1 MPEKLIYELSKKGR
15 VGYTLPEND
24 VPHREITDLIPKP
37 LIRENDPN
45 LPEVSENEV
54 VRHFIRLSRLN
65 YHVDY
70 GFYPLGSCTMKYNPK
85 VNEDLANLPGFT
97 DIHPLQ
103 PSETVQ
109 GALWLIKE
117 LEDMLAEI
125 SGMDAVTLQP
135 AAGAHAELTGMLITR
150 KYFES
155 RGEKRKIVLL
165 PDSAHGTN
173 PASATLS
180 GFVSRTIKSNQHGTL
195 DLNHLKE
202 NLSKDVA
209 AIMITNPNTLGIF
222 EDQIL
227 EVAELI
233 HSVGAI
239 MYLDGA
245 NLNALL
251 GKTRPGDTGFD
262 IVHFNLHK
270 TFSTPHG
277 GGGPG
282 AGAIGVKSFLEPYLP
297 VPRIVFKN
305 NKYHLAWDYPDSI
318 GKIHSFYGNFL
329 VFVKAYTYIRM
340 MGAKGLKSV
349 AETAVLNA
357 NYLMNKV
364 KNILYLPYDRPC
376 MHEFVVSAKNI
387 KKETGIRTLDI
398 AKRLLDYGFHAPT
411 VYFPLIV
418 PEALMIEPTETE
430 TKETLD
436 EFYNVLSKIV
446 DEARNSP
453 ETVKT
458 APHNTPVRR
467 LDEVKA
473 NRELNLRFKH
483 KD

>member
-1 MPEKLIYELSKKGR
+1 MTEKLIYELSKKGR
-15 VGYTLPEND
+15 VGYTLPSND
-24 VPHREITDLIPKP
+24 VPAKDLKEILPEQYFREDLPP
-37 LIRENDPN
+37 

-54 VRHFIRLSRLN
+54 VRHFVRLSRMN
-65 YHVDY
+65 YHVDL

-85 VNEDLANLPGFT
+85 INETVARLQGFT

-103 PSETVQ
+103 PEQTVQ
-109 GALWLIKE
+109 GALSLMKE

-125 SGMDAVTLQP
+125 AGMDAITLQP

-150 KYFES
+150 KYFETK
-155 RGEKRKIVLL
+155 GEKRRVVLL

-173 PASATLS
+173 PASATIS
-180 GFVSRTIKSNQHGTL
+180 GFVSRTIHSNEKGTL
-195 DLNHLKE
+195 DIKHLKE
-202 NLSKDVA
+202 NLNEDVA

-227 EVAELI
+227 EVADLV

-251 GKTRPGDTGFD
+251 GKTRPGDSGFD

-282 AGAIGVKSFLEPYLP
+282 AGAIGVKAFLEPFLP
-297 VPRIVFKN
+297 VPRIVQKDGE
-305 NKYHLAWDYPDSI
+305 YRLAWDYPHSI

-329 VFVKAYTYIRM
+329 VMVRAYTYIRM
-340 MGAKGLKSV
+340 MGPEGLKNV
-349 AETAVLNA
+349 AEAAVLNA
-357 NYLMNKV
+357 NYLMNKLKDHLV
-364 KNILYLPYDRPC
+364 LPYQRPC
-376 MHEFVVSAKNI
+376 MHEFVLSAKNI
-387 KKETGIRTLDI
+387 KNETGIRTLDI

-418 PEALMIEPTETE
+418 PEALMIEPTESE

-436 EFYNVLSKIV
+436 EFADTILKII

-453 ETVKT
+453 QTVKT
-458 APHNTPVRR
+458 APHNTPVGR

-473 NRELNLRFKH
+473 NRELNLRYTGKG
-483 KD
+483 